1 MPNLLRNRVIR
12 TSLVIGAAVLAAST
26 CNCRATADATD
37 DYPIPRRIWQTACD
51 AEQVLAAVRDTSPI
65 YYERYMIDRSNRPG
79 DVQQG
84 AVERINWFFDLTPA
98 ERRAYS
104 EELATN
110 VYGEP
115 MAQRWGNWA
124 KAFFNNAGVAAKATN
139 VCMSYP
145 RGDMTVWNWPVAR

>member
-1 MPNLLRNRVIR
+1 MPTSLRTRAIR
-12 TSLVIGAAVLAAST
+12 TSIAIGIAVLAAFLGNS
-26 CNCRATADATD
+26 RATADATD

-65 YYERYMIDRSNRPG
+65 YYERYMIDRSHRPG

-84 AVERINWFFDLTPA
+84 AVARINWFFDLTPA
-98 ERRAYS
+98 ERREYS

-124 KAFFNNAGVAAKATN
+124 KVFFNNSGVAAKATD

-145 RGDMTVWNWPVAR
+145 RGDVSVWNWPIEW